1 MKEIQK
7 HAVIIAI
14 LAFMFFLVL
23 SLVTSNWKFL
33 LWSIVPIFLSLM
45 TAFFAK
51 SNARD

>member
-1 MKEIQK
+1 MKKLQR

-14 LAFMFFLVL
+14 LALMFFLVL

-45 TAFFAK
+45 TAFLAK
-51 SNARD
+51 ANARD